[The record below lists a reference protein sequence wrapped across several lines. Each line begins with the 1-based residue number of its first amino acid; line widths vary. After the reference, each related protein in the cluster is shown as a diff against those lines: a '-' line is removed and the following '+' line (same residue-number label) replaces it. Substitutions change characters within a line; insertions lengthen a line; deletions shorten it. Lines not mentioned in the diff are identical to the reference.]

1 MQNPI
6 STVNIISLWEGTLY
20 LLFLFR
26 KIVLKYDQI
35 KTLLRFSMFFGSL
48 SRPGNSKTFVKFP
61 VDKKIVD
68 GKLYSFEIVNYD
80 TNLTGLLDEIE

>member
-1 MQNPI
+1 M
-6 STVNIISLWEGTLY
+6 
-20 LLFLFR
+20 
-26 KIVLKYDQI
+26 IVSQLK
-35 KTLLRFSMFFGSL
+35 SA
-48 SRPGNSKTFVKFP
+48 FVKFP